1 MSTRITLRKVLG
13 WLVFAVLTLL
23 TLVLTAFS
31 AAFSGLGDAFQ
42 VLLVLWFLFALYYAI
57 GSA

>member
-1 MSTRITLRKVLG
+1 LRKVLG